1 MNVLPVSSFKAEE
14 CKCYSSIRD
23 NSYNY
28 VLECYFTKNGK
39 RSLYRFES
47 SKILDN
53 KKYKVLSGTILV
65 DKKKI

>member
-1 MNVLPVSSFKAEE
+1 MNVLPVSSFKADE

-23 NSYNY
+23 NTYNY
-28 VLECYFTKNGK
+28 VLECYITKNGR

-47 SKILDN
+47 SKILDL
-53 KKYKVLSGTILV
+53 KKCKVLSGTISV